1 MANVLSVTIILLMKL
16 AAIFFVRNF
25 FLLFCSVAVDQM
37 QKTSRHFSTK
47 SFERAGCL
55 SEDDRSDQDV
65 MPPRTLAFVQIGFV
79 FIYISIY
86 ADMGNFRPSIGACL
100 NDL

>member
-47 SFERAGCL
+47 SFERAL

-86 ADMGNFRPSIGACL
+86 ADIGNFRPSIGACL